1 MGNVNCT
8 NFKLKIDIIFQCA
21 LLWNWRISREICWS
35 HPFSSV
41 FLSISVNLINWVI
54 TMIIP
59 TIKYL
64 LMLVNIAKVLEMNIS
79 TGCLLQEVVKTTH
92 QIFEICMES
101 CATFV
106 RDPLFFYPIFITK
119 PITFCSNDD
128 ILTRWSALIV
138 RPRIYTLV
146 HQIGMYFLMKCAFTL
161 FKHTLEYLNCKFSYN
176 WMIV

>member
-1 MGNVNCT
+1 
-8 NFKLKIDIIFQCA
+8 
-21 LLWNWRISREICWS
+21 
-35 HPFSSV
+35 
-41 FLSISVNLINWVI
+41 
-54 TMIIP
+54 MIIP

-64 LMLVNIAKVLEMNIS
+64 LILVNIAKVLEMNIS

-119 PITFCSNDD
+119 PITFFSNDD
-128 ILTRWSALIV
+128 VLTRWSVLIV
-138 RPRIYTLV
+138 QPRIYTLV

-176 WMIV
+176 